1 MSKKSSSLPSF
12 VDNERRRVVSSGSHW
27 KRKKFFNSFFPSRP
41 PLHCVQRQP
50 KPDDGGY
57 WKKHT
62 KRKGFPGLPM
72 FEMARNNSSKT
83 INGRASIIFHWQI
96 PRAVDRY
103 VSLQFK

>member
-50 KPDDGGY
+50 KPDGGF